1 LGSLKLNGQMTF
13 ASEVS
18 ILDIGMGGVSV
29 TADQR
34 LNIGGKYRLKLE
46 GDQKVFSVTCQ
57 VAWAK
62 MSGTRK
68 SAAGETVPIYTAGM
82 KFVGLP
88 PEAASDLR
96 SFVDT
101 IGEDQAVPEN
111 DRREHQ
117 RFVPRTPGLALL
129 DFPAEYKVRTI
140 SLSGMLIET
149 AASLESERRI
159 PMVLYLRDGGR
170 IDFLGRI
177 VSCLP
182 AVEEGVEGNHIGIEF
197 VDLPDTGREALSA
210 FVLSLSAIYGEDMT
224 A

>member
-1 LGSLKLNGQMTF
+1 MTF

-46 GDQKVFSVTCQ
+46 GGQKVFSVTCE
-57 VAWAK
+57 VAWAR
-62 MSGTRK
+62 MSGTKR

-82 KFVGLP
+82 KFVALP

-96 SFVDT
+96 DFVDA
-101 IGEDQAVPEN
+101 ISDEQVVPEN
-111 DRREHQ
+111 DRREHP
-117 RFVPRTPGLALL
+117 RFVPRQSGIAIL
-129 DFPAEYKVRTI
+129 DFPAEYRVRTI
-140 SLSGMLIET
+140 SLSGMLIESVAVVET
-149 AASLESERRI
+149 ERRV
-159 PMVLYLRDGGR
+159 PMVLYLDDGGR

-182 AVEEGVEGNHIGIEF
+182 TVEDSVERNHIGIEF
-197 VDLPDTGREALSA
+197 IDLPDAARDALAA
-210 FVLSLSAIYGEDMT
+210 FVVSLSPVDGEDT
-224 A
+224 GLRT